1 VAKLSKI
8 KVPSMSRIKGK
19 KKKASFIDL
28 EEPRDIEGLGEVLL
42 LMPLIMLLI
51 LLL

>member
-8 KVPSMSRIKGK
+8 KVPKLSRIKGK
-19 KKKASFIDL
+19 KIASFIDL
-28 EEPRDIEGLGEVLL
+28 EEPRDIEGLGQVLL